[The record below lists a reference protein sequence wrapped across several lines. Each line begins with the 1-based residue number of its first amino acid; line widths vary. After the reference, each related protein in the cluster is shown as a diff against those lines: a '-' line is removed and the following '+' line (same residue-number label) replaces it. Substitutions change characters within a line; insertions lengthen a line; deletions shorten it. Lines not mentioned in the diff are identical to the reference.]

1 MHFLLAVKFTSPKL
15 YVFYGP
21 EQKPDKGNKLW
32 LYNANKSANNYE
44 NVIVVD
50 EILRGRLAWSRSKHL
65 QQVFQ
70 SHTKI

>member
-1 MHFLLAVKFTSPKL
+1 MHFLLAVKFASPKL

-21 EQKPDKGNKLW
+21 EQKPDKENNLR

-50 EILRGRLAWSRSKHL
+50 EILRSRLA
-65 QQVFQ
+65 
-70 SHTKI
+70 